1 MTSISIR
8 QLDKQKKE
16 RYIKRTY
23 KDYIHVLTENQIDL
37 FVTNTY

>member
-1 MTSISIR
+1 MASISIR
-8 QLDKQKKE
+8 QLGKQKE

-23 KDYIHVLTENQIDL
+23 KDYIHVLTANHIDL